1 MFYEKL
7 SEREKQSGW
16 MEAGENIIMIPD
28 STRTP
33 RNLIT
38 EYGRLVVENIEAN
51 IQNFIGKISR
61 QAYNSVQIFHY
72 LTNSMIESAHLKI
85 VAESNNYMDDETQV
99 GELLFK
105 SMMQKAVIETIETT
119 THLR

>member
-1 MFYEKL
+1 
-7 SEREKQSGW
+7 